1 MILHPIIGDRTSGG
15 RPLFAIIT
23 ALCLVIMY
31 APSLYLLL
39 ASLNP
44 DEQLGLVAPSRYSLT
59 WYAALLDDR
68 RLFSALKESVTVALA
83 AATLAT
89 PIGLA
94 AALAYRAMTRMRS
107 IFLLVILSTVLV
119 PSTIEGLGLSAVL
132 RLVRVSP
139 SWVTVTLG
147 HLLWTLPFAIMV
159 SLIGLSAVRPS
170 IIAAA
175 RDLGAGPMRAFLDV
189 TLPLVRSSLVSSF
202 VFAFL
207 LSLNEYARA
216 YYLVGRQNTLPLYM
230 FGAMNSG
237 ASPAIYAFSGAVLVV
252 SFAVVAL
259 MFFAAAKG
267 QSSSLGVTLQSPKI
281 ERETDVNHR
290 ANICRPRHR
299 HSGTVTDGDVPRRL
313 PYQN

>member
-1 MILHPIIGDRTSGG
+1 MTLLPIVGDRTNGG
-15 RPLFAIIT
+15 RLLFSIIT
-23 ALCLVIMY
+23 VLCLTTMY
-31 APSLYLLL
+31 APVLYLLL

-44 DEQLGLVAPSRYSLT
+44 GEQLGLVAPTRFSLT
-59 WYAALLDDR
+59 WYIALLDDH
-68 RLFSALKESVTVALA
+68 RLFNALKESAVVALA
-83 AATLAT
+83 AAALAT

-107 IFLLVILSTVLV
+107 IFLLLILSTMLV
-119 PSTIEGLGLSAVL
+119 PGTIEGLGLSIIL

-170 IIAAA
+170 TIAAA
-175 RDLGAGPMRAFLDV
+175 RDLGAGPMRAFI
-189 TLPLVRSSLVSSF
+189 
-202 VFAFL
+202 FAFL

-237 ASPAIYAFSGAVLVV
+237 ASPTIYAFSGAVLVV
-252 SFAVVAL
+252 SFAAVAL
-259 MFFAAAKG
+259 IFF
-267 QSSSLGVTLQSPKI
+267 
-281 ERETDVNHR
+281 R
-290 ANICRPRHR
+290 ASMSTNIKLA
-299 HSGTVTDGDVPRRL
+299 RR
-313 PYQN
+313 

>member
-1 MILHPIIGDRTSGG
+1 MTLQPIVGG
-15 RPLFAIIT
+15 RTNGGWLLFAIIT
-23 ALCLVIMY
+23 ALCLMMMY
-31 APSLYLLL
+31 APVLYLLL

-44 DEQLGLVAPSRYSLT
+44 NEQLGLVAPTRYSLT
-59 WYAALLDDR
+59 WYVALLDDR
-68 RLFSALKESVTVALA
+68 RLFRALEESAVVALA
-83 AATLAT
+83 TAALAT

-107 IFLLVILSTVLV
+107 LFLLVILSTIFV
-119 PSTIEGLGLSAVL
+119 PGTIEGLGLSVIL

-139 SWVTVTLG
+139 SWVTITLG

-159 SLIGLSAVRPS
+159 SLMGLSAVRS
-170 IIAAA
+170 STIAAA
-175 RDLGAGPMRAFLDV
+175 RDLGAGPMRTFVDV
-189 TLPLVRSSLVSSF
+189 TLPLIRGSLVSSF

-237 ASPAIYAFSGAVLVV
+237 ASPTIYAFSGAVLVA

-259 MFFAAAKG
+259 IFFRAARRQGGPSGPRTIASRRG
-267 QSSSLGVTLQSPKI
+267 GRL
-281 ERETDVNHR
+281 N
-290 ANICRPRHR
+290 RPR
-299 HSGTVTDGDVPRRL
+299 
-313 PYQN
+313 